1 SLWNIK
7 EFMTKPIAADEIITF
22 VTDVFERVDMPAQDA
37 KLLAQELVDAELS
50 GYPSHG
56 LRKVGEYLDRVQRN
70 VTNANPE
77 ITLDL
82 DKGALAR
89 VDGDN
94 GFGHLVV
101 DFATRLAIERVKEYG
116 LAGVGVHNANFAGRL
131 GVFARNAADHGIATI
146 VFANTG
152 GAIQVVWALGGC
164 EPRFSTEPMAAGFPR
179 AGEAHFVLDVAAGS
193 YAYSRLG

>member
-1 SLWNIK
+1 LWNIK

-22 VTDVFERVDMPAQDA
+22 VTEVFERADMPVQDA
-37 KLLAQELVDAELS
+37 KSLAQELVDAELS
-50 GYPSHG
+50 GYASVG

-77 ITLDL
+77 ITVDL

-101 DFATRLAIERVKEYG
+101 DFATQLAIDRAKEYG

-131 GVFARNAADHGIATI
+131 GCYVPNAGYKGIATTAI
-146 VFANTG
+146 AYTG
-152 GAIQVVWALGGC
+152 GA
-164 EPRFSTEPMAAGFPR
+164 SYS
-179 AGEAHFVLDVAAGS
+179 VA
-193 YAYSRLG
+193 